1 MEPFLLIAATRIL
14 FPGPEPTIMATRT
27 PSGATRIVVIAALG
41 GSQGRAET
49 GTSAV
54 LASAVE
60 PAAGST
66 RVCVSAATHRFPR
79 SSQLSAV
86 HCIGNDF
93 LTAGGPPAAGGFL
106 PASTPAAS
114 LIRYRLRPAQPAM
127 VGAVPVDTATV
138 VNGWCASPAGM
149 GSGTGVGEF
158 GRGAT
163 SPLYYQVAGADC

>member
-54 LASAVE
+54 LAMAAQ
-60 PAAGST
+60 PAAGSM

-79 SSQLSAV
+79 SSQLRAV

-93 LTAGGPPAAGGFL
+93 LTPGAPPAP
-106 PASTPAAS
+106 PAFFPPRTP
-114 LIRYRLRPAQPAM
+114 PP
-127 VGAVPVDTATV
+127 T
-138 VNGWCASPAGM
+138 
-149 GSGTGVGEF
+149 F
-158 GRGAT
+158 
-163 SPLYYQVAGADC
+163 